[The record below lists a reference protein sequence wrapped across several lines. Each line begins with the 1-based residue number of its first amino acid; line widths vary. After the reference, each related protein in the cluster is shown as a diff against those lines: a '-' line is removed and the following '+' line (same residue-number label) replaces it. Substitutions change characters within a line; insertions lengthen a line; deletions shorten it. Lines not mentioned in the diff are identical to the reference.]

1 MPSHSRRQH
10 NKPASDSKSEA
21 EKILELMY
29 LQGKAQFGNAM
40 KSFWLH
46 DGDFCPG
53 CLARP
58 IDRIKFKGKEGALS
72 INGFMYRP
80 RGVLI
85 GYFLCETCAKFIF
98 KEAEKNPYKQ
108 TPLHAD
114 IERNL
119 AEAYHKHLASMD
131 A

>member
-1 MPSHSRRQH
+1 MSVKRHNHQDDSR
-10 NKPASDSKSEA
+10 SEA
-21 EKILELMY
+21 DKILEMMY
-29 LQGKAQFGNAM
+29 VQGKAQFGDAM
-40 KSFWLH
+40 KSFWFY

-58 IDRIKFKGKEGALS
+58 VDKMKIKGEDALS
-72 INGFMYRP
+72 INGFIYRP

-85 GYFLCETCAKFIF
+85 GYFLCEVCANYIF
-98 KEAEKNPYKQ
+98 KEAAKNPFKE

-119 AEAYHKHLASMD
+119 AEAYRRYLSSLD

>member
-1 MPSHSRRQH
+1 MH
-10 NKPASDSKSEA
+10 DSKTEA
-21 EKILELMY
+21 DKILEMMY
-29 LQGKAQFGNAM
+29 MQGKAQFGDAM
-40 KSFWLH
+40 KSFWVY
-46 DGDFCPG
+46 DGDLCPG

-58 IDRIKFKGKEGALS
+58 IDRIKFKGKKDALS
-72 INGFMYRP
+72 INGFIYRP

-85 GYFLCETCAKFIF
+85 GYFLCETCANYIF
-98 KEAEKNPYKQ
+98 TEAEKNPYKQ

-119 AEAYHKHLASMD
+119 ADAYLRYLSALN

>member
-1 MPSHSRRQH
+1 MSPRSSRSR
-10 NKPASDSKSEA
+10 KPASDSKSEA

-40 KSFWLH
+40 KSFWFY

-53 CLARP
+53 CLARA
-58 IDRIKFKGKEGALS
+58 IDKMKFKGKDALS

-85 GYFLCETCAKFIF
+85 GYFLCDICANHIF
-98 KEAEKNPYKQ
+98 REAEKNPYKQ
-108 TPLHAD
+108 TALHAD

-119 AEAYHKHLASMD
+119 AEAYDRHLSSLD

>member
-1 MPSHSRRQH
+1 MSSRSRR
-10 NKPASDSKSEA
+10 NRGSIDASKSDA
-21 EKILELMY
+21 DKILEMMY
-29 LQGKAQFGNAM
+29 TQGKAQFGNAM
-40 KSFWLH
+40 KSFWVY

-53 CLARP
+53 CLAHP
-58 IDRIKFKGKEGALS
+58 IGTFKMKGGNAIA

-85 GYFLCETCAKFIF
+85 GYFLCEVCASYIF

-119 AEAYHKHLASMD
+119 AEAYHKHLASLD

>member
-1 MPSHSRRQH
+1 MSSRSRRQH
-10 NKPASDSKSEA
+10 NKSASDSKSEA
-21 EKILELMY
+21 EKILEMMY
-29 LQGKAQFGNAM
+29 LQGKAQFGDAM

-46 DGDFCPG
+46 DDEFCPG

-58 IDRIKFKGKEGALS
+58 IDRIKFNGKKDALS

-85 GYFLCETCAKFIF
+85 GYFLCEVCANYIF
-98 KEAEKNPYKQ
+98 KEAGKNPFKQ

-119 AEAYHKHLASMD
+119 AEAYHKYLSSLNA
-131 A
+131 

>member
-1 MPSHSRRQH
+1 MSAKRH
-10 NKPASDSKSEA
+10 NDQDDSKSEA

-29 LQGKAQFGNAM
+29 AQGKAQFGNAV
-40 KSFWLH
+40 KSFWFYS
-46 DGDFCPG
+46 GDLCPG
-53 CLARP
+53 CMARP
-58 IDRIKFKGKEGALS
+58 IDKMKYKGKDALS

-85 GYFLCETCAKFIF
+85 GYFLCDTCANYIF
-98 KEAEKNPYKQ
+98 KEAEKNPFKQ

-119 AEAYHKHLASMD
+119 AEAYHKYLASLD

>member
-1 MPSHSRRQH
+1 MSAKRH
-10 NKPASDSKSEA
+10 NDHDGSKSEA

-29 LQGKAQFGNAM
+29 AQGKAQFGDAM
-40 KSFWLH
+40 KSFWLY

-58 IDRIKFKGKEGALS
+58 IDKIKFRGKEGALS
-72 INGFMYRP
+72 INGFIYRP

-85 GYFLCETCAKFIF
+85 GYFLCEVCANYIF
-98 KEAEKNPYKQ
+98 KEVEKNPFKQ

-119 AEAYHKHLASMD
+119 ADAYLKYMASLD

>member
-1 MPSHSRRQH
+1 MSARSRKKR
-10 NKPASDSKSEA
+10 NSTDASKTEA
-21 EKILELMY
+21 DKILKMMFA
-29 LQGKAQFGNAM
+29 QGKAQFGDAF
-40 KSFWLH
+40 KSFWLYN
-46 DGDFCPG
+46 GDFCPG

-58 IDRIKFKGKEGALS
+58 VDKMKFKGKDALS

-85 GYFLCETCAKFIF
+85 GYFLCDTCANYIF
-98 KEAEKNPYKQ
+98 REAEKHPYKQ
-108 TPLHAD
+108 TPRHAD

-119 AEAYHKHLASMD
+119 KDAYHKHLASLD

>member
-1 MPSHSRRQH
+1 MPSKP
-10 NKPASDSKSEA
+10 NKYDKRSKDSKLDADRIREMMIA
-21 EKILELMY
+21 
-29 LQGKAQFGNAM
+29 QGKAQFGNAF
-40 KSFWLH
+40 KAFWFY
-46 DGDFCPG
+46 DGDVCPG
-53 CLARP
+53 CMAHP
-58 IDRIKFKGKEGALS
+58 IDKMKFKGKDALS

-85 GYFLCETCAKFIF
+85 GYFLCEVCANFIF
-98 KEAEKNPYKQ
+98 QEAQKNPYKQ

-119 AEAYHKHLASMD
+119 AEAYQRHLSSLD

>member
-1 MPSHSRRQH
+1 MTSRSRHSR
-10 NKPASDSKSEA
+10 KPVDDSKSEA
-21 EKILELMY
+21 DKILELMY
-29 LQGKAQFGNAM
+29 MQGKAQFGDAVR
-40 KSFWLH
+40 SFWLY
-46 DGDFCPG
+46 DGDVCPG

-58 IDRIKFKGKEGALS
+58 IDKIKFKGKDALS

-85 GYFLCETCAKFIF
+85 GYFLCDVCANYIF
-98 KEAEKNPYKQ
+98 KEAQKNPYKQ

-119 AEAYHKHLASMD
+119 AEAYHRHMASLD

>member
-1 MPSHSRRQH
+1 MSTRSRRDR
-10 NKPASDSKSEA
+10 SSTGSSKSDA
-21 EKILELMY
+21 DKILEMMY
-29 LQGKAQFGNAM
+29 MQGKVQFGDAM
-40 KSFWLH
+40 KSFWVY

-53 CLARP
+53 CLAHP
-58 IDRIKFKGKEGALS
+58 VDKMKFKGKDALS

-85 GYFLCETCAKFIF
+85 GYFLCDTCANDIF
-98 KEAEKNPYKQ
+98 REGEKNPYKQ

-114 IERNL
+114 IERNV
-119 AEAYHKHLASMD
+119 AEAHLRHLSTLD

>member
-1 MPSHSRRQH
+1 MSSRSRR
-10 NKPASDSKSEA
+10 NRGSTDTSKSDA
-21 EKILELMY
+21 DKILEMMY
-29 LQGKAQFGNAM
+29 MQGKAQFGNSM
-40 KSFWLH
+40 KSFWVY

-58 IDRIKFKGKEGALS
+58 VDKMKFKSKDALS

-85 GYFLCETCAKFIF
+85 GYFLCDTCANYIF
-98 KEAEKNPYKQ
+98 REVEKHPYTQ
-108 TPLHAD
+108 TPLHTD

-119 AEAYHKHLASMD
+119 AEAYLRHLSSLD

>member
-1 MPSHSRRQH
+1 MF
-10 NKPASDSKSEA
+10 A
-21 EKILELMY
+21 
-29 LQGKAQFGNAM
+29 QGKKQWGDAV
-40 KSFWLH
+40 KSLGLF
-46 DGDFCPG
+46 DGDLCPG

-58 IDRIKFKGKEGALS
+58 VSTVKIKGQEGIP
-72 INGFMYRP
+72 INAFIYCP

-85 GYFLCETCAKFIF
+85 GYFLCGKCASYIH
-98 KEAEKNPYKQ
+98 KEAAKNPFKQ

-119 AEAYHKHLASMD
+119 IEAFHKHLMTLD

>member
-1 MPSHSRRQH
+1 MTARSRRRH
-10 NKPASDSKSEA
+10 RSGDDAGTEA

-29 LQGKAQFGNAM
+29 AQGKAQFGDAM
-40 KSFWLH
+40 KSFWLY
-46 DGDFCPG
+46 DGDLCPG

-58 IDRIKFKGKEGALS
+58 IDRIKFKGKDAVS
-72 INGFMYRP
+72 INGFIYRP

-85 GYFLCETCAKFIF
+85 GYFLCEVCAKYIF
-98 KEAEKNPYKQ
+98 KEAEKNPYKE

-119 AEAYHKHLASMD
+119 ADAYLRYLSSLD

>member
-1 MPSHSRRQH
+1 MSAKRH
-10 NKPASDSKSEA
+10 NQSADHSKSEA

-29 LQGKAQFGNAM
+29 MQGKAQFGDAV
-40 KSFWLH
+40 KSFWFYN
-46 DGDFCPG
+46 GDFCPG

-58 IDRIKFKGKEGALS
+58 IDKIKFKGKDALA
-72 INGFMYRP
+72 INAFIYRT

-85 GYFLCETCAKFIF
+85 GYFLCEVCANFIF
-98 KEAEKNPYKQ
+98 KEAQRNPYKH

-119 AEAYHKHLASMD
+119 AEAYHKYLSSLD

>member
-1 MPSHSRRQH
+1 MRSRRH
-10 NKPASDSKSEA
+10 THTSADNSKPEA
-21 EKILELMY
+21 DRILSIMFT
-29 LQGKAQFGNAM
+29 QAKAQFGDAV
-40 KSFWLH
+40 KSFWFYEGEL
-46 DGDFCPG
+46 CPG

-58 IDRIKFKGKEGALS
+58 IGVIKIKGENAVA

-85 GYFLCETCAKFIF
+85 GYFLCDTCANYIF
-98 KEAEKNPYKQ
+98 KEAAKNPYKQ

-119 AEAYHKHLASMD
+119 AEAYHKYMASLD

>member
-1 MPSHSRRQH
+1 MKS
-10 NKPASDSKSEA
+10 NANDSKSEA
-21 EKILELMY
+21 EKILEMMY

-40 KSFWLH
+40 KSFWLYT
-46 DGDFCPG
+46 DDLCPG
-53 CLARP
+53 CMARP
-58 IDRIKFKGKEGALS
+58 IDQMKYKGKDALS

-85 GYFLCETCAKFIF
+85 GYFLCNTCANYIF
-98 KEAEKNPYKQ
+98 KEAQKNPYKE

-119 AEAYHKHLASMD
+119 AEAYHRYMASLD

>member
-1 MPSHSRRQH
+1 MSAKSRRDH
-10 NKPASDSKSEA
+10 PSAGTSKTEA
-21 EKILELMY
+21 DKILEMMFN
-29 LQGKAQFGNAM
+29 QGKAQFGNAM
-40 KSFWLH
+40 KSFWVY
-46 DGDFCPG
+46 DGDLCPG

-58 IDRIKFKGKEGALS
+58 IDKMKFKGKDALS

-85 GYFLCETCAKFIF
+85 GYFLCDTCANYIF
-98 KEAEKNPYKQ
+98 REAAKNPYKQ
-108 TPLHAD
+108 TPLHTD

-119 AEAYHKHLASMD
+119 AEAYHKHLASLD

>member
-1 MPSHSRRQH
+1 MSTKRPTHRED
-10 NKPASDSKSEA
+10 PKSEA
-21 EKILELMY
+21 EKILEMMY
-29 LQGKAQFGNAM
+29 KQGKAQFGDAM
-40 KSFWLH
+40 KSFWFY

-58 IDRIKFKGKEGALS
+58 IDRMKFKGKDALS
-72 INGFMYRP
+72 VNGYIYRP

-85 GYFLCETCAKFIF
+85 GYFLCDVCANFIF
-98 KEAEKNPYKQ
+98 KEAEKHPYKQ

-119 AEAYHKHLASMD
+119 ADAYLRYLSSLD

>member
-1 MPSHSRRQH
+1 MKSKRERRH
-10 NKPASDSKSEA
+10 KPADDSKTEA
-21 EKILELMY
+21 DKILEMMY
-29 LQGKAQFGNAM
+29 LQGKAQFGDAF
-40 KSFWLH
+40 KSFWLY

-58 IDRIKFKGKEGALS
+58 IDRIKFKGKKDALS

-85 GYFLCETCAKFIF
+85 GYFLCETCATYIF
-98 KEAEKNPYKQ
+98 TEAEKNPYKQ

-114 IERNL
+114 IER
-119 AEAYHKHLASMD
+119 HLAD
-131 A
+131 AYLRYLSSLNA